1 MQNQETDQ
9 LEIYKNLLL
18 QAAKYHQ
25 PPREKTF
32 FDTAIRKH
40 YENPTTELLSFF
52 LNPENE
58 HGLGSVFFDGL
69 TDAINTFNPMA
80 EADDYGSVK
89 KVVTELALTE
99 FDHDRNGIRSNR
111 SFQNILLLNCN
122 QVPERHYPLR

>member
-69 TDAINTFNPMA
+69 TDALLTFKNNPPTLKTSA
-80 EADDYGSVK
+80 
-89 KVVTELALTE
+89 
-99 FDHDRNGIRSNR
+99 
-111 SFQNILLLNCN
+111 
-122 QVPERHYPLR
+122 